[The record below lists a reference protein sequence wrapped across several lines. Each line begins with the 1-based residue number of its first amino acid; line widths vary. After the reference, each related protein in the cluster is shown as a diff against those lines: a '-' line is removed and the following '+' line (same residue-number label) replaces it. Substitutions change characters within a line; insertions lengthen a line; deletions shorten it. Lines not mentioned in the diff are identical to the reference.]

1 MWVPKFDQVLKGF
14 AFFSTCLCLPL
25 LGISRGFIMED
36 KPFYTRF
43 EFDSSLSHY
52 QVPHSVRKLQPNHCM
67 AGSTPACGTPAPLT
81 TATGCQQKCS
91 DSGHDEYGSAG
102 MRRLQVAED
111 SQHVDRRR
119 LQTCHCKYTDEY
131 PAYPT
136 DVLTGAMTE
145 SAGCPAEMAALLK
158 TGACTCDEAIETAIE
173 LCFTSALLALA
184 PIVLVPAAW
193 GASRC
198 KRGRAPSA
206 LTVLIFTCWIVCVLS
221 CLIIAAI
228 LGLYVVTETSEDI
241 CGDQAANSESEAGGL
256 AQIHIIVTMTCLLA
270 ALHVTIALICVF
282 VRPPIPFVS
291 EALARLRS
299 SGDGAAASRPSPS
312 TVGQGTAK

>member
-1 MWVPKFDQVLKGF
+1 
-14 AFFSTCLCLPL
+14 
-25 LGISRGFIMED
+25 MED

-81 TATGCQQKCS
+81 MATGCQQECS
-91 DSGHDEYGSAG
+91 SGQDEYGSAG

-206 LTVLIFTCWIVCVLS
+206 LTVLIFICWIVGVLS

-241 CGDQAANSESEAGGL
+241 CGDQAGQDGL
-256 AQIHIIVTMTCLLA
+256 DQIHIIVTMTCLLA
-270 ALHVTIALICVF
+270 ALHVTIAFKCVF

-299 SGDGAAASRPSPS
+299 SGVGAAASHPSPS
-312 TVGQGTAK
+312 TVGLRVETIP